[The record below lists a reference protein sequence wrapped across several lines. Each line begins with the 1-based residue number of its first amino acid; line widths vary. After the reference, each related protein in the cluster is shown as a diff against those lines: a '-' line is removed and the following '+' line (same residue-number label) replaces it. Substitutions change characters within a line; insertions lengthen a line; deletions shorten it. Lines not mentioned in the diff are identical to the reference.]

1 MKQNQCFNVPCT
13 YLPIMKL
20 TRFLF
25 PAFLLMLLVSDRVQ
39 GQWDSYRQEGEV
51 GITGG
56 FTHYYGDLNTKVR
69 INYIQP
75 VAGVFYRRQ
84 FGNYI
89 AARVSLNI
97 AQTGYSDQ
105 FNKYN
110 STLVRRNLSFFTDLY
125 EATLQ
130 GDFNFF
136 KYRPGDRNNNFT
148 PYLTFGIG
156 FFSFSPYTYYPIGVG
171 GADSLVKLLKNR
183 TEENKPV
190 LSGQAICFPLG
201 VGVKYALSRKL
212 TIGAEVAY
220 RFTTTDYLDDVSK
233 NYVPVGDPDNLISDP
248 SLTFDPVS
256 FLPLPKIS
264 ATNPT
269 RGYSPN
275 SNDHYLFAQL
285 FLSFNFIT
293 YRCPKAY

>member
-1 MKQNQCFNVPCT
+1 
-13 YLPIMKL
+13 MKL
-20 TRFLF
+20 NRFLF
-25 PAFLLMLLVSDRVQ
+25 PAFLFILLVSIQVQ

-51 GITGG
+51 GLTGG

-75 VAGVFYRRQ
+75 VSGVFYRRQ

-89 AARVSLNI
+89 AARVSMNF

-105 FNKYN
+105 FNTYN
-110 STLVRRNLSFFTDLY
+110 STLVRRNLSFFTNLS
-125 EATLQ
+125 EVTLQ

-156 FFSFSPYTYYPIGVG
+156 FFSFAPYTKLNIGG
-171 GADSLVKLLKNR
+171 KDTMINLLKTR
-183 TEENKPV
+183 TEPGNPATTK
-190 LSGQAICFPLG
+190 SGQAICFPIG
-201 VGVKYALSRKL
+201 VGIKYALSRKI
-212 TIGAEVAY
+212 TVGAEVAY

-233 NYVPVGDPDNLISDP
+233 NYLPLSDANNPISDP
-248 SLTFDPVS
+248 SLIYDPKTFSTVDPKTGKNYIRFS
-256 FLPLPKIS
+256 EATDPITLKPLS
-264 ATNPT
+264 
-269 RGYSPN
+269 RGYNPN
-275 SNDHYLFAQL
+275 INDHYLFAQL